1 MAEFHSLS
9 RKARLL
15 LSYLEA
21 SGGGII
27 DEWRIKDATDLSHGS
42 ICAARRELIEAGY
55 LGIAKEFRKTV
66 YVLKTPPPFTDKADE
81 ALENELAGKTPDIG
95 YDMFEF
101 GGI

>member
-1 MAEFHSLS
+1 MAKFHPLS

-21 SGGGII
+21 AGGGII
-27 DEWRIKDATDLSHGS
+27 DEWRIRTATDLSHGS

-55 LGIAKEFRKTV
+55 LEVAKEFRKTV
-66 YVLKTPPPFTDKADE
+66 YVLKVPPPFTAEISEKE
-81 ALENELAGKTPDIG
+81 PEPKTPDIG
-95 YDMFEF
+95 YDMFGF